1 MPGDDF
7 IILPE
12 PQTAVNISSK
22 DTMNITISKCCLA
35 VFSNLAKV
43 ILTGKRCLLALGE
56 VLTSEGLSVLL
67 SQASDCFRTL
77 RKMLPSRSF
86 TLIAL

>member
-1 MPGDDF
+1 MKTNPVQERSLMPGDDF
-7 IILPE
+7 IVFPE

-43 ILTGKRCLLALGE
+43 SIKLF
-56 VLTSEGLSVLL
+56 VFVEGL
-67 SQASDCFRTL
+67 D
-77 RKMLPSRSF
+77 P
-86 TLIAL
+86 

>member
-7 IILPE
+7 IVLPE

-43 ILTGKRCLLALGE
+43 VPGSRRC
-56 VLTSEGLSVLL
+56 
-67 SQASDCFRTL
+67 QIIWFC
-77 RKMLPSRSF
+77 RKFFF
-86 TLIAL
+86 TLISPLGLTKR

>member
-7 IILPE
+7 IVFPE

-43 ILTGKRCLLALGE
+43 SIKLF
-56 VLTSEGLSVLL
+56 VFVEGL
-67 SQASDCFRTL
+67 D
-77 RKMLPSRSF
+77 P
-86 TLIAL
+86 